1 MCFLSSGARI
11 DGEYNGELY
20 REVDN
25 GTQVQDVCL
34 ALLSQ
39 RCNGAVC
46 VRVTGGGKLYGRG
59 FEYGVR
65 SGNKRGGVTDCH
77 GALH

>member
-1 MCFLSSGARI
+1 MCFLSSEGKI

-34 ALLSQ
+34 ALPRQ

-46 VRVTGGGKLYGRG
+46 VRVTGDGKLCGRG
-59 FEYGVR
+59 FGYGVQT
-65 SGNKRGGVTDCH
+65 GNLRGGFTNCD